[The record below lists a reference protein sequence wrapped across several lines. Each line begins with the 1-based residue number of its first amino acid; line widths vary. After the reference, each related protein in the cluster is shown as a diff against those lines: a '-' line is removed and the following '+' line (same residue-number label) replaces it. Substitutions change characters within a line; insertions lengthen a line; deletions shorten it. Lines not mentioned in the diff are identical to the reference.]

1 MIPIS
6 LKGTAVMI
14 SGEEKIKLQMVRGR
28 LYDLSL
34 KDDEIKRILKQVDD
48 ILDYDF
54 DSWLDDVPF

>member
-1 MIPIS
+1 
-6 LKGTAVMI
+6 MI